1 MTQRHDP
8 ALLAVE
14 LERLITLV
22 RRRGGPHDVDDPPL
36 AGSQRLALSVLVSGP
51 PLRLG
56 ALAERIGTTD
66 ATASRTVDALVAL
79 DLARREPD
87 PADGRGVLVVATPKA
102 LEFVAERRRRL
113 VGILEQGLSGMSRG
127 DRERLVSLLAELN
140 DVLDPGIQAGEA
152 PPPRSA
158 PAAQIGST

>member
-1 MTQRHDP
+1 MTRRHDP

-22 RRRGGPHDVDDPPL
+22 RRRGGPHDADDPPL
-36 AGSQRLALSVLVSGP
+36 AGSQRLALSALVAGS
-51 PLRLG
+51 PLRLR

-79 DLARREPD
+79 DFVRREPD

-102 LEFVAERRRRL
+102 VEFVAERRARL
-113 VGILEQGLSGMSRG
+113 VGILEQGLSGMTRA

-140 DVLDPGIQAGEA
+140 DVLDPAVMTA
-152 PPPRSA
+152 DPRSA
-158 PAAQIGST
+158 ARAAG

>member
-1 MTQRHDP
+1 
-8 ALLAVE
+8 
-14 LERLITLV
+14 
-22 RRRGGPHDVDDPPL
+22 
-36 AGSQRLALSVLVSGP
+36 VLVSGP

-152 PPPRSA
+152 PSAAIGARSA
-158 PAAQIGST
+158 DRFHVT

>member
-1 MTQRHDP
+1 MTRSHDP

-22 RRRGGPHDVDDPPL
+22 RRRGGPYDTDDPPL
-36 AGSQRLALSVLVSGP
+36 AGSQRLALSALVAGS
-51 PLRLG
+51 PLRLR

-79 DLARREPD
+79 DFVRREPD
-87 PADGRGVLVVATPKA
+87 PADGRGVLVVATAKA
-102 LEFVAERRRRL
+102 VEFVAERRARL
-113 VGILEQGLSGMSRG
+113 VGILEQGLSGMSRA

-140 DVLDPGIQAGEA
+140 DVLDPRIATTERPVEA
-152 PPPRSA
+152 RA
-158 PAAQIGST
+158 TG

>member
-1 MTQRHDP
+1 M
-8 ALLAVE
+8 
-14 LERLITLV
+14 
-22 RRRGGPHDVDDPPL
+22 
-36 AGSQRLALSVLVSGP
+36 LVSGP

-152 PPPRSA
+152 PSTAIGARSA
-158 PAAQIGST
+158 DRFHVT

>member
-1 MTQRHDP
+1 MTRRHDP

-22 RRRGGPHDVDDPPL
+22 RRRGGPHDADDPPL
-36 AGSQRLALSVLVSGP
+36 AGSQRLALSAHVAGS
-51 PLRLG
+51 PLRRR

-79 DLARREPD
+79 GFVRREPD

-102 LEFVAERRRRL
+102 IEFVAERRSRL
-113 VGILEQGLSGMSRG
+113 VGILEQGLSGMSSA

-140 DVLDPGIQAGEA
+140 DVLDPRIATTEPPVPARAAG
-152 PPPRSA
+152 
-158 PAAQIGST
+158 